1 MEQLEPAATVTE
13 TDPQPAR
20 PRLDPQIETEL
31 PALRQRLLR
40 HARFALHDA
49 SLAEDLVQDTLIV
62 VIEQQDR
69 RRGEASLATWATAIL
84 KHKIADWYRSP
95 SRRQLQQ
102 LTSEDEQLDQ
112 RTEARFDPSR
122 PDVAQTSQ
130 QPENREEQR
139 QLMTALERCLGC
151 LSRQTERVFMMRE
164 WLGFETAEI
173 CQRAGISA
181 ENCRTLLHR
190 ARTALRGCMK
200 RGGIATGVRR

>member
-1 MEQLEPAATVTE
+1 MEQLQPAATVTAA
-13 TDPQPAR
+13 DPPPAR

-112 RTEARFDPSR
+112 RTEARFDPSG
-122 PDVAQTSQ
+122 PYVAQTSQ